1 MLVDCCWNYPSNY
14 QPTTNN
20 QQLFTMANLKEIRN
34 RITSVSSTMQIT
46 AAMKMVSAAKLKKA
60 QDAITA
66 MRPYAEKLTELLQNL
81 SATLD
86 GDVGGEF
93 TKQREVKKVLV
104 VAITSNRGLC
114 GAFNTNV
121 IKEVKNRADFYAGK
135 QVDVFAI
142 GKKGNDI
149 LTKTLT
155 VVDNQSHVFDH
166 LTFDNVTVIAETLT
180 QKFVSGD
187 YDKIELVYN
196 QFKNA
201 ATQIVQVEQFL
212 PLAPIKSDTPA
223 STGDYIFE
231 PSKEEI
237 VLTLIPKSLKTQLYK
252 GIRDSFAS
260 EHGARMTAMHKATD
274 NATELRD
281 QLKLTY
287 NKARQAAITNEILEI
302 VGGAEA
308 LKG

>member
-1 MLVDCCWNYPSNY
+1 
-14 QPTTNN
+14 
-20 QQLFTMANLKEIRN
+20 MANLKEIRN

-46 AAMKMVSAAKLKKA
+46 SAMKMVSAAKLKKA

-66 MRPYAEKLTELLQNL
+66 MRPYAEKLTELLQDL
-81 SATLD
+81 SATLE
-86 GDVGGEF
+86 GEVGGDY
-93 TKQREVKKVLV
+93 TTQREVKKVLL

-114 GAFNTNV
+114 GAFNSNI
-121 IKEVKNRADFYAGK
+121 IKEIKNRTEFYAGK

-142 GKKGNDI
+142 GKKGNDA
-149 LTKTLT
+149 LSK
-155 VVDNQSHVFDH
+155 SHKVHGHHNAIFDH
-166 LTFDNVTVIAETLT
+166 LTFENVAGIADNLT
-180 QKFVSGD
+180 EKFLSGE
-187 YDKIELVYN
+187 YDRIELVYN

-201 ATQIVQVEQFL
+201 ATQIVQTEQFL
-212 PLAPIKSDTPA
+212 PLAPIKSDVKV

-274 NATELRD
+274 NATELRN

-287 NKARQAAITNEILEI
+287 NKARQAAITSEILEI

-308 LKG
+308 LNG

>member
-1 MLVDCCWNYPSNY
+1 
-14 QPTTNN
+14 
-20 QQLFTMANLKEIRN
+20 MANLKEIRN

-46 AAMKMVSAAKLKKA
+46 SAMKMVSAAKLKKA

-66 MRPYAEKLTELLQNL
+66 MRPYAEKLTELLQSL

-86 GDVGGEF
+86 GEVGGDY
-93 TKQREVKKVLV
+93 TAQREVKKVLL

-114 GAFNTNV
+114 GAFNSNV
-121 IKEVKNRADFYAGK
+121 IKEIKNRTEFYAGK

-142 GKKGNDI
+142 GKKGNDA
-149 LTKTLT
+149 LNKTHK
-155 VVDNQSHVFDH
+155 VHGHHNAIFDH
-166 LTFDNVTVIAETLT
+166 LTFENVAGIADNLT
-180 QKFVSGD
+180 EKFLSGE
-187 YDKIELVYN
+187 YDRIELIYN

-201 ATQIVQVEQFL
+201 ATQIVQTEQFL
-212 PLAPIKSDTPA
+212 PLAPIKSDVAVTA
-223 STGDYIFE
+223 GDYIFE

-274 NATELRD
+274 NATELRN

-308 LKG
+308 LNG

>member
-1 MLVDCCWNYPSNY
+1 
-14 QPTTNN
+14 
-20 QQLFTMANLKEIRN
+20 MANLKEIRN
-34 RITSVSSTMQIT
+34 RITSISSTMQIT
-46 AAMKMVSAAKLKKA
+46 SAMKMVSAAKLKKA

-81 SATLD
+81 SASLD

-93 TKQREVKKVLV
+93 TTQREVKKVLI

-121 IKEVKNRADFYAGK
+121 IKEAKNRSEYYAGK
-135 QVDVFAI
+135 QVDIFAI

-149 LTKTLT
+149 LSKTLT
-155 VVDNQSHVFDH
+155 VIDNQSSVFDQ
-166 LTFDNVTVIAETLT
+166 LTFENVAVIAKTLT
-180 QKFVSGD
+180 DKFVSGE
-187 YDKIELVYN
+187 YDRIELVYN

-201 ATQIVQVEQFL
+201 ATQIVQTEQFL
-212 PLAPIKSDTPA
+212 PLAPIQSDKPV
-223 STGDYIFE
+223 SSGDYIFE
-231 PSKEEI
+231 PAKEEI
-237 VLTLIPKSLKTQLYK
+237 VMTLIPKALKTQLYK

-274 NATELRD
+274 NATDLRD

>member
-1 MLVDCCWNYPSNY
+1 
-14 QPTTNN
+14 
-20 QQLFTMANLKEIRN
+20 MANLKEIRN

-46 AAMKMVSAAKLKKA
+46 SAMKMVSAAKLKKA

-86 GDVGGEF
+86 GEVGGNF
-93 TKQREVKKVLV
+93 TTQREVKKVLI

-114 GAFNTNV
+114 GAFNSNI
-121 IKEVKNRADFYAGK
+121 IKEAKNRSEFYAGK

-142 GKKGNDI
+142 GKKGNDV
-149 LTKTLT
+149 LSKTYA
-155 VVDNQSHVFDH
+155 VVANESSIFDN
-166 LTFDNVTVIAETLT
+166 LTFDNVAVIADILT
-180 QKFVSGD
+180 QKFLSGE
-187 YDKIELVYN
+187 YDKIELIYN

-201 ATQIVQVEQFL
+201 ATQIVQTEQFL
-212 PLAPIKSDTPA
+212 PLAPIKSDVTVT
-223 STGDYIFE
+223 TGDYIFE

-274 NATELRD
+274 NATELRN

-308 LKG
+308 LNG